1 MKDQDEIRIGGPVT
15 LYQAPV
21 GTAAPTDSTTA
32 LNAAFVD
39 LGYTTEDGTEFARE
53 KTIQVVKANQ
63 SLFPLRRVVT
73 DLDAMLNFTMI
84 QWNKTNLELALDGTV
99 TEPDPT
105 GAPGEYKFTPDASE
119 TVNYGAYVAEW
130 SDEDTAGTTL
140 NYRIYIPKGVSLESV
155 NTQLRRY
162 PESRLP
168 IQVGV
173 VHEDG
178 SDPYAIF
185 TNDPAFDPS

>member
-105 GAPGEYKFTPDASE
+105 GAPGEYKLTPPSPE
-119 TVNYGAYVAEW
+119 TVDERLMVLEW
-130 SDEDTAGTTL
+130 QDGTK
-140 NYRIYIPKGVSLESV
+140 NYRLVMPVGMVQDAV
-155 NTQLRRY
+155 NTNLVRTNNA
-162 PESRLP
+162 ELP
-168 IQVGV
+168 ITFGV
-173 VHEDG
+173 NGSDG
-178 SDPYAIF
+178 SDPWYLL
-185 TNDPAFDPS
+185 TDDPSFAA